1 MATDLMANGRQVRVR
16 MAPSPTGPLHVGGA
30 RTALFNW
37 LFARHHGG
45 AFILRIEDTDVTR
58 STEEN
63 VHSILRSL
71 RWLGLEWDEGP
82 EIGGPYGPYFQMQRL
97 DSYREALSR
106 LLESEAAYYCYCTPE
121 ELEAERAAARAS
133 HTAYRYSR
141 RCRSLTAAQRAAFEA
156 QGRRPVV
163 RFKMPDE
170 GQTSF
175 HDLIR
180 GEITFE
186 NRELDDLVIVK
197 SDGIP
202 TYNFAAVV
210 DDATML
216 ISHVIR
222 GEDHIANTPKQILIY
237 QALGWPVPA
246 FAHLPMILGPDRSKL
261 SKRHGATSLT
271 DYAEAGYLP
280 EAMMN
285 FLALLGWSYDD
296 KQEIFSKQEL
306 IEYFQL
312 ERVGKTGAIFNIEKL
327 DWMNGY
333 YLRQM
338 SIDDLVVRAV
348 PFLQRAGLLPPD
360 PLSEETYQHV
370 RRVLTLVQERVKRLG
385 ELPELTQFFFEEQ
398 LSYDPT
404 LLVSKGMEP
413 RQTRAALEA
422 ALGAIAAVEPFAAE
436 PLEATLR
443 PLATE
448 LGLKAGQLFGSLRVA
463 ITGRTVAP
471 PLFQTMDVLGR
482 TLTLRRIEQA
492 IRLLPAS

>member
-1 MATDLMANGRQVRVR
+1 MSNHRHVRVR

-45 AFILRIEDTDVTR
+45 VFVLRLEDTDVTR

-63 VHSILRSL
+63 VQSILRSL
-71 RWLGLEWDEGP
+71 SWLGLEWDEGP

-97 DSYREALSR
+97 DTYREALAK
-106 LLESEAAYYCYCTPE
+106 LLEGGAAYYCYCTPE
-121 ELEAERAAARAS
+121 ELEAEREAARAA
-133 HTAYRYSR
+133 HEAYRYGR
-141 RCRSLTAAQRAAFEA
+141 RCRYLTPEQRAAYEA
-156 QGRRPVV
+156 EGRRPVV
-163 RFKMPDE
+163 RFKMPVE

-186 NRELDDLVIVK
+186 NRELDDLVIVR

-202 TYNFAAVV
+202 TYNFAVVV
-210 DDATML
+210 DDGTML

-222 GEDHIANTPKQILIY
+222 GEDHIANTPKQIQIHH
-237 QALGWPVPA
+237 ALGWPVPQ

-296 KQEIFSKQEL
+296 KQEIFTKQEL

-312 ERVGKTGAIFNIEKL
+312 ERVGKTGAIFNVEKL

-338 SIDDLVVRAV
+338 SIEDLAVRAV
-348 PFLQRAGLLPPD
+348 PFLQRAGLLPSD
-360 PLSEETYQHV
+360 PLSEESYEHV
-370 RRVLTLVQERVKRLG
+370 RRVLTLVHERMKRLG
-385 ELPELTQFFFEEQ
+385 EVPELTDFFFHEE
-398 LSYDPT
+398 LTYDPA
-404 LLVSKGMEP
+404 LLVGKGMDAAQTRNALQAA
-413 RQTRAALEA
+413 RQTVEGLKHFEAEALEA
-422 ALGAIAAVEPFAAE
+422 AL
-436 PLEATLR
+436 R
-443 PLATE
+443 PLAAE
-448 LGLKAGQLFGSLRVA
+448 LGLKTGQLFGSLRVA
-463 ITGRTVAP
+463 VTGRTVAP
-471 PLFQTMDVLGR
+471 PLFQTMAVLGQ
-482 TLTLRRIEQA
+482 TLTLRRIEKA
-492 IRLLPAS
+492 IQVLPA